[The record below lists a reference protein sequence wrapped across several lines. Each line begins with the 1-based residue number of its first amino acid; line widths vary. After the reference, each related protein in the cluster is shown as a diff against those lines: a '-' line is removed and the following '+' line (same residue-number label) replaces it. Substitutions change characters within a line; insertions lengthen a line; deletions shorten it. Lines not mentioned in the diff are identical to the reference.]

1 MIFLSSSS
9 LMKEQARSFDKLTGT
24 FIGDIDSIIYFT
36 FIQGNNSGPATGHIH
51 VFSSP
56 GIE

>member
-1 MIFLSSSS
+1 
-9 LMKEQARSFDKLTGT
+9 MKEQARSFDKLTGT